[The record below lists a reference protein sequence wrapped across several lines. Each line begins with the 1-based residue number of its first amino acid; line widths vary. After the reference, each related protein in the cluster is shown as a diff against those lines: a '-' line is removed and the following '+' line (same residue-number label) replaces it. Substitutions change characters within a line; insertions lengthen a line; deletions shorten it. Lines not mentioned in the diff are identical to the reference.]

1 MANTTNK
8 KPTKTEAK
16 NEKPLVYHKDH
27 LTDEIRKTKGG
38 YTYTEDWNQVT
49 APEHLAI
56 RKKQYADLKK
66 AENVAEA
73 ETETQAET
81 TAE

>member
-8 KPTKTEAK
+8 KADKEAK
-16 NEKPLVYHKDH
+16 NVKPLVYHKDH
-27 LTDEIRKTKGG
+27 LTPEIRKQKGG

-49 APEHLAI
+49 APEHLEI

-66 AENVAEA
+66 AEKESEA
-73 ETETQAET
+73 ETGTQAET